1 MANATA
7 VIIAAGL
14 AIVACKDKSVPGD
27 DLPPRLIPYME
38 YLSTSTV
45 DDYVYFFF
53 GGDTVFA
60 GGIYRYDVVSGGQPE
75 LVVARAFAAAVS
87 PCGDQ
92 LAYISYF
99 GELCLI
105 GLDTLNPDQPDFTL
119 LAPVGP
125 VGGAT
130 SVRWRGCDRVLFDYA
145 ACEQDSC
152 YGVYEIAVPSLESKL
167 LIRSGGTAAS
177 DARGAAIVYVSDAFT
192 LNLQHDGQIDTL
204 LHFHPNDRPI
214 SFPLLS
220 QAGDKIAYHR
230 VWVDTAEHRMRYDGE
245 VFEIATGEIRHVAD
259 GATFLTWTR
268 DRRILYSGLDSVKF
282 REIWMTDENGT
293 GHEQVLEYDDFYER

>member
-1 MANATA
+1 MA
-7 VIIAAGL
+7 VLSWGVVVLIG
-14 AIVACKDKSVPGD
+14 CKDKPVKGVNP
-27 DLPPRLIPYME
+27 PPRLIPHVE
-38 YLSTSTV
+38 YLSTSTT
-45 DDYVYFFF
+45 DDYVYFYF

-75 LVVARAFAAAVS
+75 LIVARAFAAAVS

-105 GLDTLNPDQPDFTL
+105 DLDTLNPDQPDFTL

-130 SVRWRGCDRVLFDYA
+130 SVRWRGCNRILFDYA

-152 YGVYEIAVPSLESKL
+152 YGVYEIALPCLQSTL
-167 LIRSGGTAAS
+167 LIRSGGRAAS
-177 DARGAAIVYVSDAFT
+177 DAQGTTIVYISDAFT
-192 LNLQHDGQIDTL
+192 LNLQHEGQIDTL
-204 LHFHPNDRPI
+204 LHFNPNNSPI

-220 QAGDKIAYHR
+220 QSGDKIAYHR
-230 VWVDTAEHRMRYDGE
+230 AWVDTAGHRTRYDGE
-245 VFEIATGEIRHVAD
+245 VLRIHTGAIRHVAD

-268 DRRILYSGLDSVKF
+268 DGRILYSGLDSVNF
-282 REIWMTDENGT
+282 REIWITDEDGT
-293 GHEQVLEYDDFYER
+293 GHDQVLEYDDFYRR